1 MATISQPLLVIGGGN
16 MGRAIVQ
23 GAVRAGTLAG
33 GAVVVLEPDGA
44 KHAAFLELGC
54 AAHAQADPAVREF
67 KTLEAEHAD
76 GLVLLS
82 VKPQMLGVVAETVGS
97 SLREPARLVMSV
109 LAGATTTRLAEGF
122 GARVVRLM
130 PNTPAQIGLGIT
142 AMCAG
147 PGATGTD
154 LGVTR
159 TLFASVGRV
168 IDLDEDLLDAF
179 TAVAGSGPAYVYL
192 LAEGMAAGAEAV
204 GFTRPQAAELAR
216 ATIIGAAGLLQGQP
230 EVDPAALRAMV
241 TSKGGTTAAAL
252 QVLDEGGVV
261 GSIVGA
267 IVAAR
272 DRGRE
277 LGRE

>member
-1 MATISQPLLVIGGGN
+1 MARISQPLLVIGGGN

-33 GAVVVLEPDGA
+33 GAVVVLEPDAA
-44 KHAAFLELGC
+44 KHAAFLEVGC
-54 AAHAQADPAVREF
+54 AAHATADLAMSAF
-67 KTLEAEHAD
+67 AALETHHAD
-76 GLVLLS
+76 GLVLLA
-82 VKPQMLGVVAETVGS
+82 VKPQMLGVVAESVGS
-97 SLREPARLVMSV
+97 SLRDRSRLVMSV
-109 LAGATTTRLAEGF
+109 LAGATTTRLAEVF

-130 PNTPAQIGLGIT
+130 PNTPAQIGLGVT

-147 PGATGTD
+147 PGTTGTD
-154 LGVTR
+154 LGITR

-168 IDLDEDLLDAF
+168 IDLAEDLMDAF

-216 ATIIGAAGLLQGQP
+216 ATIVGAAGLLQGQP

-252 QVLDEGGVV
+252 QVLDERGVV

-277 LGRE
+277 LGRG

>member
-23 GAVRAGTLAG
+23 GAVRAGTVAG
-33 GAVVVLEPDGA
+33 GAVVVLEPDAA
-44 KHAAFLELGC
+44 KHAAFLEVGC
-54 AAHAQADPAVREF
+54 AAHATADLAVSAF
-67 KTLEAEHAD
+67 AALETHHAD
-76 GLVLLS
+76 GLVLLA
-82 VKPQMLGVVAETVGS
+82 VKPQMLGVVAESVGS
-97 SLREPARLVMSV
+97 
-109 LAGATTTRLAEGF
+109 TRLAEAF
-122 GARVVRLM
+122 GTRVVRLM
-130 PNTPAQIGLGIT
+130 PNTPAQIGLGVT

-147 PGATGTD
+147 PGTTGTD
-154 LGVTR
+154 LGITR

-168 IDLDEDLLDAF
+168 IDLAEDLMDAF

-216 ATIIGAAGLLQGQP
+216 ATIVGAAGLLQGQP

-252 QVLDEGGVV
+252 QVLDERGVV

-267 IVAAR
+267 FVAAR

-277 LGRE
+277 LGRG